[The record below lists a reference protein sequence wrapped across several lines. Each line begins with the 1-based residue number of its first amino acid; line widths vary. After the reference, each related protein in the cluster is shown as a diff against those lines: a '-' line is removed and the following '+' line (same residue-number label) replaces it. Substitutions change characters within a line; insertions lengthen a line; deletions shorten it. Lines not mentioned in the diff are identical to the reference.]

1 MNRFVLKLLVALLA
15 PAAATTASAQ
25 IVLEQQNAVYDV
37 DSTYMRPGT
46 YTLPAFA
53 DGSQLQLSFD
63 YNANRNLV
71 IVSRALISATGV
83 TLTLPPPQPG
93 TGGVLMCPTDAV
105 EVCTQAREGDMIT
118 NVCECQSGRAMKKL
132 SSGKKIATAKDDA

>member
-15 PAAATTASAQ
+15 PAAVTTASAQ

-53 DGSQLQLSFD
+53 DGSQLQLAFN
-63 YNANRNLV
+63 YNANRELV
-71 IVSRALISATGV
+71 IVSRALISATGITI
-83 TLTLPPPQPG
+83 TL
-93 TGGVLMCPTDAV
+93 
-105 EVCTQAREGDMIT
+105 R
-118 NVCECQSGRAMKKL
+118 
-132 SSGKKIATAKDDA
+132 

>member
-15 PAAATTASAQ
+15 PTAVTTASAQ

-53 DGSQLQLSFD
+53 DGSQLQLAFN
-63 YNANRNLV
+63 YNANRELV
-71 IVSRALISATGV
+71 IVSRALISATGITI
-83 TLTLPPPQPG
+83 TLRPPQPG
-93 TGGVLMCPTDAV
+93 SSGVLMCPAGTV
-105 EVCTQAREGDMIT
+105 EVCTQAQEGDMIT
-118 NVCECQSGRAMKKL
+118 NVCECQTATGRTGRINT
-132 SSGKKIATAKDDA
+132 GKKIIGA